1 VFWRCCTGVKIVVEH
16 EDLGAA
22 ELFSV
27 YGRVADFEE

>member
-1 VFWRCCTGVKIVVEH
+1 VKIVVEH